1 MSWLAVSIILSIVA
15 TVLLNLW
22 LNKNRKAK

>member
-1 MSWLAVSIILSIVA
+1 MSWMAVSIILSIVA